1 MFINVQNSSE
11 VDINKERNNKD
22 VITGRSEV
30 MSFIDEFYNRRGA
43 NSDCDKKSLE
53 KQFYNG
59 YCFYFAHILK
69 AAFNRGCVCCIV
81 DGSHVIWLDDDN
93 VGYDCQGV
101 YNQYHGNR
109 FNFWNKCLV
118 HIDDM
123 PQNYLTTYKH
133 IPSQQL
139 TSEGFDEF
147 EEFCKT
153 KGLELHNTLDDF
165 ICHKSTCNNTDNCSL
180 TENEKIPDTD
190 DMYLKRIYYGMD
202 SIPYG
207 IVHCLLRGGIY
218 SLGDLLEKSPEEIM
232 NIRGIGKVS
241 YKKLFDALKGMGV
254 DVSKYQS
261 YDNI

>member
-1 MFINVQNSSE
+1 MFINAQNSLE
-11 VDINKERNNKD
+11 VDIKERNNKD
-22 VITGRSEV
+22 MINGRSDV
-30 MSFIDEFYNRRGA
+30 MSFINEFYNRDGV

-53 KQFYNG
+53 NQFSNG

-81 DGSHVIWLDDDN
+81 CGSHVIWLDDDN

-133 IPSQQL
+133 VPSQKL
-139 TSEGFDEF
+139 TPEGFNEF
-147 EEFCKT
+147 KEFCKT
-153 KGLELHNTLDDF
+153 EGLELDNYFDELVYPKS
-165 ICHKSTCNNTDNCSL
+165 ICDNADNCSL
-180 TENEKIPDTD
+180 TENEKISDTD

-202 SIPYG
+202 SIPYW
-207 IVHCLLRGGIY
+207 IVHCLLRGGIH
-218 SLGDLLEKSPEEIM
+218 SVGDLLEKSPEEIM
-232 NIRGIGKVS
+232 KIRGIGKVS
-241 YKKLFDALKGMGV
+241 YKKLFDALKGMGI

-261 YDNI
+261 YNKI